1 MVSPR
6 LFTMGLVTSPFIAQA
21 LSRSPREAFR
31 RCTTRASSLLSATM
45 LAGSCR
51 TSRPGC
57 ALVNWHIELGVEP
70 ICHPPDDGAVRG
82 DGYENVALGRGPGVS
97 LGEWVARPDMESDEP
112 LLAGIQARTARGRSW
127 PIRHARF
134 AKTGG
139 KTTET
144 AIVAALRPGLR
155 THRPFLCSPAMRP
168 CGPPPPGTRTTLR

>member
-112 LLAGIQARTARGRSW
+112 LLAGIQARTARGQV
-127 PIRHARF
+127 
-134 AKTGG
+134 
-139 KTTET
+139 
-144 AIVAALRPGLR
+144 VADPPRPLRQNR
-155 THRPFLCSPAMRP
+155 RQDHRNGDR
-168 CGPPPPGTRTTLR
+168 CGAAAGITDP